1 MSDDLAS
8 VGPETAR
15 AGIMSIGMFSRAS
28 LLTVKALRNYHQSG
42 LLVPAEIDPKTGY
55 RGYHTGQLAD
65 AAVIRELRTLDLP
78 LADIERV
85 MAARDPDV
93 TAAVVSAHLEAM
105 EERLASTQAIVDRL
119 MAGTEAPSALTP
131 PRVIEAGHLDVVMV
145 SGSVERERYAPFL
158 ERAFGLLFG
167 ALVTAGSTPS
177 GPGGACYPA
186 AVEAT
191 EEVQAFIPIDSPV
204 NGLVHPELTIAEL
217 PARRMATAT
226 HHGSYDTVGETYM
239 HLGRWVAL
247 NAETA
252 DEPVRE
258 HYVASPA
265 DTADPNDFVTKI
277 HWPIKRLRADDQP
290 ETKASTP

>member
-1 MSDDLAS
+1 MTEDQT
-8 VGPETAR
+8 GTAR
-15 AGIMSIGMFSRAS
+15 AGTMSIGMFSRAS

-65 AAVIRELRTLDLP
+65 AGVIRELRTLDLP

-85 MAARDPDV
+85 MTARDPEV
-93 TAAVVSAHLEAM
+93 TAAVVSAHLAAM
-105 EERLASTQAIVDRL
+105 EERLATTQSIVDRL
-119 MAGTEAPSALTP
+119 MAGTEAPAALTP
-131 PRVIEAGHLDVVMV
+131 PRVIEAAHLDVVMV
-145 SGSVERERYAPFL
+145 AGSVERERYAPFL
-158 ERAFGLLFG
+158 DRAFGLLFG
-167 ALVTAGSTPS
+167 ALGTAGAAPA

-191 EEVQAFIPIDSPV
+191 EEVQAFVPVSSPI
-204 NGLVHPELTIAEL
+204 NGLIHPELTIAEL
-217 PARRMATAT
+217 PARLMATAT
-226 HHGSYDTVGETYM
+226 HHGDYATVGETYM

-265 DTADPNDFVTKI
+265 DTTDPNDFVTEI
-277 HWPIKRLRADDQP
+277 HWPIKRLRGGDQH
-290 ETKASTP
+290 ETKVSTP